1 MYIMYIFFWYSC
13 THTISVRNDRISATP
28 EVKIGK
34 ILIDQVGKD
43 RWGTLS
49 ESLGDVERWS
59 GLKTFFFFFFSKMM
73 SLINFGWSLK
83 LRKQQESRNREL
95 QKLVPDSTW
104 KKQVGRVM
112 HLVRSGI
119 FKVALSVFSV
129 LAYFFFQTL
138 SNQLFWS
145 PFRIFPHMRLSQI
158 FPISNP

>member
-59 GLKTFFFFFFSKMM
+59 GLKTFFFSKMM
-73 SLINFGWSLK
+73 SLIDFGWSLK
-83 LRKQQESRNREL
+83 SRKQQETGSCKNSYQIQL
-95 QKLVPDSTW
+95 GKNKSGGLCTLSDLVFLRLPC
-104 KKQVGRVM
+104 RFFPC
-112 HLVRSGI
+112 GI
-119 FKVALSVFSV
+119 FFSNII
-129 LAYFFFQTL
+129 QPI
-138 SNQLFWS
+138 FWS
-145 PFRIFPHMRLSQI
+145 RFRIFPHMRNLRSSQC
-158 FPISNP
+158 P

>member
-1 MYIMYIFFWYSC
+1 M
-13 THTISVRNDRISATP
+13 
-28 EVKIGK
+28 KIGK

-138 SNQLFWS
+138 SNQLF
-145 PFRIFPHMRLSQI
+145 
-158 FPISNP
+158 